1 VEAQTGSGTQN
12 KEQFRKVLG
21 ATLEHNLFYMPS
33 FKIYGGVAGLYDYGP
48 TGAAIKA
55 NLQHFWRQHF
65 VLEDNM
71 LEVGWFFC
79 AALARAAVRRHAVRV
94 YARSAEAAA
103 AWPTDRVSQC
113 HTVPGAQGVRPRG
126 SLHRPDG

>member
-1 VEAQTGSGTQN
+1 MEAQTGGGTQN

-21 ATLEHNLFYMPS
+21 STLEHNLFYMPS

-71 LEVGWFFC
+71 LEVGSVLC
-79 AALARAAVRRHAVRV
+79 AARCCG
-94 YARSAEAAA
+94 S
-103 AWPTDRVSQC
+103 S
-113 HTVPGAQGVRPRG
+113 RPVCM
-126 SLHRPDG
+126 H